1 MHNLIPFDILIKPI
15 SYDFSL
21 KLNRDYTKNLDK
33 KLFFNIKI
41 GIGEDLQP
49 QEDINLFFLMN
60 AKFRVNNE
68 SSQVLLNPKIGATIY
83 TIGDGKILLEYS
95 KNYTFNSFIYDKI
108 NFNYNFLFKKFRLYY
123 DFSLINHKKRTIE
136 IGFSKY
142 F

>member
-33 KLFFNIKI
+33 KLFFNTKI

>member
-33 KLFFNIKI
+33 KLFFNTKI

-83 TIGDGKILLEYS
+83 TIGDGKILL
-95 KNYTFNSFIYDKI
+95 IR
-108 NFNYNFLFKKFRLYY
+108 LFMIK
-123 DFSLINHKKRTIE
+123 
-136 IGFSKY
+136 
-142 F
+142 